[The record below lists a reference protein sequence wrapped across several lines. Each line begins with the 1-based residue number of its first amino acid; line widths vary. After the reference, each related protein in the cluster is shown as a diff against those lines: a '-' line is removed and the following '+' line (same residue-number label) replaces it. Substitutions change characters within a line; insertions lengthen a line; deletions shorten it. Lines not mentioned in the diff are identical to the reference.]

1 MDDKNYYEAVAEE
14 ANLWEVGKRDN
25 RYYQDMIRFDR
36 ILQLLPKTSQKI
48 LDLGCGD
55 GYLSYLMAKEKHQVT
70 ALDLSQNRLE
80 KFKDLAAEFGIEQK
94 IGDVKNT
101 GLPDDTYQ
109 LIICSEV
116 LEHIEE
122 YEKLLEEA
130 FRILK
135 PGGQLIVSVP
145 HDEPRKIITCPHCLK
160 QFYRNGHINRFSRQ
174 SLSESLQE
182 HGFQILKKKVIRS
195 KILNQFQYH
204 LKLKYSLLL
213 KFWDSVL
220 SFLFPK
226 YTFYL
231 IFVAQKPNL

>member
-1 MDDKNYYEAVAEE
+1 MDEKNYYEAVSEE

-25 RYYQDMIRFDR
+25 RYYQDMIRFDH
-36 ILQLLPKTSQKI
+36 ILKLLPRTSQKI

-70 ALDLSQNRLE
+70 AFDLSQNRLE
-80 KFKDLAAEFGIEQK
+80 KFKDLAQEYGIEQK

-101 GLPDDTYQ
+101 GLPDDTYDF
-109 LIICSEV
+109 IICSEV
-116 LEHIEE
+116 LEHIAE
-122 YEKLLEEA
+122 YEKVLQEA

-135 PGGQLIVSVP
+135 PDGQFIVSVP

-160 QFYRNGHINRFSRQ
+160 QFYRNGHINRFTRQ
-174 SLSESLQE
+174 NLQESLKE
-182 HGFQILKKKVIRS
+182 HHFDVLKINAIRS

-204 LKLKYSLLL
+204 LKLKYGPLL
-213 KFWDSVL
+213 KFWDSLL
-220 SFLFPK
+220 SFIFKK

-231 IFVAQKPNL
+231 IVVAQKPGL